1 MPTSLSGKGVFMDFG
16 NLFNDAIGYTRETFA
31 GHWDR
36 LLIFIILGLPFSLV
50 QFVLDPGKLVT
61 GATIHW
67 ELVPWG
73 PLATLVLAGI
83 LASFFISG
91 YMVRIYRGMKPA
103 PDFTG
108 WASLFVDGI
117 KLDIVM
123 IVWFLPAVILG
134 LFALAFLAGGLFLS
148 GTVSPLGSPLVIIAF
163 VILFIVAMILL
174 IIASLFMTM
183 GAIRFARTGSMAEGW
198 RYSLIAGI
206 IRRIGWGR
214 YIIALV
220 LYVVA
225 AVLYS
230 ILVSLPAVI
239 PYVGWI
245 VPVALAP
252 FLTIFAARYFTL
264 VYEAGAEPP
273 ALPPVPPQA

>member
-1 MPTSLSGKGVFMDFG
+1 MDFE
-16 NLFNDAIGYTRETFA
+16 NLFNDSISYTRETFA

-36 LLIFIILGLPFSLV
+36 WLILVLLGLPFSLV
-50 QFVLDPGKLVT
+50 RFVLDPEKLVT

-73 PLATLVLAGI
+73 SIAALAIAGV

-91 YMVRIYRGMKPA
+91 YMVRIYRVMKPA

-108 WASLFVDGI
+108 WASLFLDGI
-117 KLDIVM
+117 RLDIVM
-123 IVWFLPAVILG
+123 IVWFLPALIVLLAELAIGLG
-134 LFALAFLAGGLFLS
+134 MLAPSGFTAASVLIGL
-148 GTVSPLGSPLVIIAF
+148 
-163 VILFIVAMILL
+163 MILL
-174 IIASLFMTM
+174 IPVEVILLLIAFLFMIL
-183 GAIRFARTGSMAEGW
+183 GAVRFARTGRMAEGW
-198 RYSLIAGI
+198 RFSAILGM

-230 ILVSLPAVI
+230 ILISLPAVI

-264 VYEAGAEPP
+264 IYEAGAEP
-273 ALPPVPPQA
+273 AAVPPV